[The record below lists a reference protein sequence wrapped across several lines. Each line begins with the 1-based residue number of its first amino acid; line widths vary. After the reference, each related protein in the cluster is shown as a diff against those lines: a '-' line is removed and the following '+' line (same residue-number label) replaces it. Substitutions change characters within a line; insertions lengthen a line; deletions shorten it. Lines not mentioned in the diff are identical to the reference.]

1 MLFAGEAL
9 DLSHHST
16 AHGAFSS
23 GRDQAMK
30 IVEWKK
36 NLSNSASN

>member
-1 MLFAGEAL
+1 MIFAGEAL
-9 DLSHHST
+9 DVTHHST

-30 IVEWKK
+30 IVEWKR
-36 NLSNSASN
+36 NQSNSASI